1 MLVYGRNVA
10 LEYLKKSEKVKKIY
24 LQEGFH
30 DEKIN
35 LLIEKGNIQPK
46 YLPKFE
52 LDRLANGVHQGIILD
67 VVDFSYTDYHKFI
80 QDSESFVVILDHLE
94 DPHNLGAIIRT
105 SEAAGVNGIIIPK
118 DRGVTVNST
127 VIKTSTGAIDNIPIS
142 LVTNLNQT
150 ISDLKKEGFWIAGTD
165 LRTEQYH
172 YDADLT
178 VPLVIVMTNSTDY
191 RKLDYSG
198 KIALI
203 IGNEGTG
210 ISRMVRES
218 CDFMAEIPMYG
229 KVNSL
234 NASVAAGILIY
245 EVVRQKR

>member
-10 LEYLKKSEKVKKIY
+10 LEYLQKVEKVKKIY
-24 LQEGFH
+24 LQDGFH

-35 LLIEKGNIQPK
+35 LLIEKGKIQPK

-150 ISDLKKEGFWIAGTD
+150 ISDLKKEGFWIVGTD
-165 LRTEQYH
+165 
-172 YDADLT
+172 
-178 VPLVIVMTNSTDY
+178 MTNSTDY

-210 ISRMVRES
+210 LSRMVRES